1 MNTLPNVW
9 RARSPENRQPL
20 GLDDLKDVDE
30 TMAQHLEWL
39 LDNQVPEHIN
49 TCTSIRSPTLVV
61 VMFFDDDY
69 NECYKNSLL
78 VIAQERALL
87 MLSIL

>member
-39 LDNQVPEHIN
+39 LDNQVGCRAHQYLHFHSLSH
-49 TCTSIRSPTLVV
+49 TCSSHV
-61 VMFFDDDY
+61 F
-69 NECYKNSLL
+69 
-78 VIAQERALL
+78 
-87 MLSIL
+87 